1 MVKSSFLLI
10 IFTIITTTLAAQELQ
25 IEEIGRYTDG
35 RPETLEIVTY
45 DPVTAQLF
53 VTNSISQT
61 IDILNITHPEE
72 PVLVTQVDISPYGNI
87 ANSVVHL
94 KNGYFAAAIEDN
106 VKQNAGKVVF
116 FESNGKYANQVKVGA
131 LPDMITVTP
140 DGKKVLVANEGEPNA
155 AYTNDPEGSISIID
169 IRAGIPK
176 LTQKNVKT
184 LDFKNA
190 PTTIKGSIRTPNAS
204 TAQDLEPEYI
214 AVNANSTLAA
224 VTCQETNVIVYV
236 DLVADKIVQYAGL
249 GFKDYS
255 LPANRVD
262 FSDKDG
268 GIRLKNWN
276 VKGVYQPDA
285 IAAYT
290 ASGKTYFV
298 TANEGDSRDYDGYS
312 SETRLKNLNL
322 DKDAFPNGDQ
332 LKENA
337 QLGRLK
343 TFTPD
348 VIGDI
353 DNDGDV
359 DEIYAYG
366 GRSFSIWDDKGQL
379 VWDSKGDFED
389 FFAKNFPDFF
399 NYGNTSDKIDYRSDD
414 KGSEPEA
421 ITVGQ
426 INGRTYAFIGL
437 ERQSGIIIYNIT
449 NPKFPYFVDYLHS
462 FEESIKGAIDVA
474 PEGILFIPANKSH
487 TKTNLLVVANEIS
500 GTATIYEIK

>member
-1 MVKSSFLLI
+1 M
-10 IFTIITTTLAAQELQ
+10 
-25 IEEIGRYTDG
+25 
-35 RPETLEIVTY
+35 
-45 DPVTAQLF
+45 
-53 VTNSISQT
+53 
-61 IDILNITHPEE
+61 
-72 PVLVTQVDISPYGNI
+72 
-87 ANSVVHL
+87 
-94 KNGYFAAAIEDN
+94 
-106 VKQNAGKVVF
+106 
-116 FESNGKYANQVKVGA
+116 
-131 LPDMITVTP
+131 
-140 DGKKVLVANEGEPNA
+140 
-155 AYTNDPEGSISIID
+155 
-169 IRAGIPK
+169 
-176 LTQKNVKT
+176 
-184 LDFKNA
+184 
-190 PTTIKGSIRTPNAS
+190 
-204 TAQDLEPEYI
+204 
-214 AVNANSTLAA
+214 
-224 VTCQETNVIVYV
+224 
-236 DLVADKIVQYAGL
+236 
-249 GFKDYS
+249 
-255 LPANRVD
+255 
-262 FSDKDG
+262 
-268 GIRLKNWN
+268 
-276 VKGVYQPDA
+276 
-285 IAAYT
+285 
-290 ASGKTYFV
+290 